1 MTEIYCIISGKV
13 QRVSYRAYIQ
23 NSATKLEIVGFVKNL
38 PDDTVEIVAQGK
50 PDILKEFVEYL
61 HEGSL
66 SAKIE
71 TMSVDWRTAKKIYD
85 DFSILYERT

>member
-1 MTEIYCIISGKV
+1 MTEIYCIVSGKV

-23 NSATKLEIVGFVKNL
+23 DAASKLEIGGFVKNL
-38 PDDTVEIVAQGK
+38 PDNTVEIVAQGK

-71 TMSVDWRTAKKIYD
+71 TMSVDWRTPKKVYD